1 MPETKPRGDQHQ
13 GPQLWAKGQ
22 ALDPAIHAFTVGED
36 PVLDLALV
44 PHDCVASAAHARM
57 LARTGLLDPKDA
69 DALVAALGELHAE
82 ALAGRFRI
90 LPEQEDAHTAL
101 EAALVAKVGD
111 AGKRIHLG
119 RSRNDQVITAL
130 RLLMRE
136 RLTELSSLAAGLA
149 EAFLAFAKAHE
160 HQPMPGYT
168 HLRPAMPSSFGQW
181 AAAFA
186 EGLLEC
192 LADARA
198 LDAKLDRCPLGAAAG
213 FGVPL
218 PIDRELTAS
227 LLGFSAV
234 QRNPVDVQNSRG
246 RHELALLHW
255 IGNVALVLEK
265 FLWDVSLYSTPEFG
279 YLDVPEG
286 FTTGSSIMPQKRN
299 PDVVELAR
307 ATCRSLR
314 GAAATVEQLAGGMP
328 SNYHRDFQL
337 LKKPLLGALGDTA
350 AWLSVLQ
357 ALVPALQV
365 KAEHAAEAC
374 GDELYAAHA
383 AFLLVKEGWTFRDAY
398 REVAAELAAQAFR
411 PDRAALKATHT
422 GGTANLALDAA
433 AADLAEHKAWI
444 ARRRAAQAAVAQTLL
459 ETKP

>member
-1 MPETKPRGDQHQ
+1 MPETPQ
-13 GPQLWAKGQ
+13 GQPQEAAQLWAKGQ

-36 PVLDLALV
+36 PLTDLALV

-57 LARTGLLDPKDA
+57 LARAGLLDPKDA
-69 DALVAALGELHAE
+69 GALVAALRELRDQ
-82 ALAGRFRI
+82 ALAGRFVI
-90 LPEQEDAHTAL
+90 LAEQEDAHTAL
-101 EAALVAKVGD
+101 EAALVARLGA

-136 RLTELSSLAAGLA
+136 RLAELADLAAGLA

-160 HQPMPGYT
+160 ADVLPGYT

-181 AAAFA
+181 AGAFA

-192 LADARA
+192 LADARS

-246 RHELALLHW
+246 RHELALLQW
-255 IGNVALVLEK
+255 IGNLAMVLEK
-265 FLWDVSLYSTPEFG
+265 FLWDVALYSTPEFG

-307 ATCRSLR
+307 ATCRALR
-314 GAAATVEQLAGGMP
+314 GAAHTVEQLAGGMP

-337 LKKPLLGALGDTA
+337 LKKPLLGALDDAA
-350 AWLSVLQ
+350 AWLAILQ

-365 KAEHAAEAC
+365 NAGRAAEAC

-398 REVAAELAAQAFR
+398 REVAAEIAAGAFH
-411 PDRAALKATHT
+411 PDRRALEATHT
-422 GGTANLALDAA
+422 GGTANLALDAVA
-433 AADLAEHKAWI
+433 AELADHRAWI
-444 ARRRAAQAAVAQTLL
+444 AQRQAAQAALAQSLL
-459 ETKP
+459 ETTP

>member
-1 MPETKPRGDQHQ
+1 MPEVPKDGS
-13 GPQLWAKGQ
+13 QLWSKGG

-36 PVLDLALV
+36 YLTDLALV

-57 LARTGLLDPKDA
+57 LSRAGLLDPKDA
-69 DALVAALGELHAE
+69 DALVAALGELREE
-82 ALAGRFRI
+82 ALAGRFAI

-101 EAALVAKVGD
+101 EAALVARVGD

-136 RLTELSSLAAGLA
+136 RLADLAGRAADLAG
-149 EAFLAFAKAHE
+149 AFLAFAQAHAHE
-160 HQPMPGYT
+160 AMPGYT

-186 EGLLEC
+186 EGLLEG

-227 LLGFSAV
+227 LLGFSGV
-234 QRNPVDVQNSRG
+234 QRNPIDVQNSRG
-246 RHELALLHW
+246 RHELALVQW
-255 IGNVALVLEK
+255 IGQLALVLEK
-265 FLWDVSLYSTPEFG
+265 FLWDVALYSTPEFG
-279 YLDVPEG
+279 YLDVPEA

-314 GAAATVEQLAGGMP
+314 GAAHTVEQLAGGMP

-337 LKKPLLGALGDTA
+337 LKKPLLGALGDAA
-350 AWLSVLQ
+350 AWLSILQ

-365 KAEHAAEAC
+365 NAERAREAC

-398 REVAAELAAQAFR
+398 REVAAELAAKAFH
-411 PDRAALKATHT
+411 PDRAALKSTHT

-433 AADLAEHKAWI
+433 AAELAAHRAWI
-444 ARRRAAQAAVAQTLL
+444 DGRKAAQAATVHALL
-459 ETKP
+459 ETTP